1 VTVFFDTNVLVYLFD
16 NDAPSKREQAR
27 TLFQRHVQAGSLL
40 ISTQVL
46 QELYVTLTRKLA
58 VPLPESDAREVIASL
73 AELPMVQNDATMTL
87 AAIDLSQRR
96 QLSFWDAL
104 IIEAARRGGANVLL
118 SEDLQ
123 HGQDIECVHVEN
135 PFLDLVV

>member
-1 VTVFFDTNVLVYLFD
+1 MTVFFDTNVLVYLFD

-27 TLFQRHVQAGSLL
+27 ALFQRHVQAGSLL

-58 VPLPESDAREVIASL
+58 VPLPEPDAREVITSL
-73 AELPMVQNDATMTL
+73 AELPVAQNDASTVL

-123 HGQDIECVHVEN
+123 HGQDIEGVRVEN
-135 PFLDLVV
+135 PFLN

>member
-1 VTVFFDTNVLVYLFD
+1 VTVFFDTNILVYLFD

-123 HGQDIECVHVEN
+123 HGQDIEGVRVEN

>member
-1 VTVFFDTNVLVYLFD
+1 MTVFFDTNILVYLFD
-16 NDAPSKREQAR
+16 NDAPAKRERAR
-27 TLFQRHVQAGSLL
+27 ALFQRHTQEGSLL

-58 VPLPESDAREVIASL
+58 VPLPEPDAREVIASL
-73 AELPMVQNDATMTL
+73 AELPVTQNDASTVM

-123 HGQDIECVHVEN
+123 HGQDIEGVRVEN
-135 PFLDLVV
+135 PFLN

>member
-58 VPLPESDAREVIASL
+58 VPLPEPDAREVIASL
-73 AELPMVQNDATMTL
+73 AELPVAQNDASTVL
-87 AAIDLSQRR
+87 AAIDLSRRR

-123 HGQDIECVHVEN
+123 HGQDIEGVRVEN